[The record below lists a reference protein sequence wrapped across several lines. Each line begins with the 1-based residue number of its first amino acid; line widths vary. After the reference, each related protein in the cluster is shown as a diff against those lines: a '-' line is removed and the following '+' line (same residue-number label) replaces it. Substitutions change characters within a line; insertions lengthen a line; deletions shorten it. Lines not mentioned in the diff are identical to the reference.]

1 MATAQ
6 LDALSD
12 IQAAQKGNLQA
23 KYGNRMSNQ
32 FVDEVKGAALFQF
45 NWGELLGAAPTAIS
59 MMCACYVA
67 ATNDAAEKITLKD
80 AMPEDGF
87 KYLTRRSDPTLRA
100 CLIDVCNAGG
110 REAFTIAGENMESL
124 KQNSNKI
131 VTEHIPGLF
140 EALEVCMESEDNLDD
155 FRRVL
160 KRFAKE
166 ANACAGKAKEIKMAF
181 NKWGLMVVELH
192 GTTEQKSGQTSI
204 EASKTVLDKQLAD
217 IESTFAEKKVK
228 SSTDAVQEM
237 SKSLERAEKRLD
249 RAMDNVPGPLA
260 TIVNAAASSFAQA
273 IPAITAA
280 AIPIALAA
288 ANPMGA
294 VAAGAM
300 GPMKLPPGAVAPAG
314 TGNVQATTQPLAN
327 DPASAA
333 AYQSAHLFTTMY
345 SYLGDDAGEVDWKKF
360 EAAEGNGAHSGI
372 VWLLGQF
379 QGEQSDLGQSN
390 TEAGRKLGSAFTEA
404 IGVANEIKAHIEKS
418 NSINAAKPSADVVS
432 KWKSRVKAAK
442 NSVLS
447 LSAASGSTASTN
459 SPNPFSRVKNEVA
472 ANDTSAQNAQLS
484 SAMQGVQIAQ
494 NAVDTAQTNYDNAM
508 KKQQEAQA
516 AMLAVE
522 QKLKSL
528 NDKTKLLENIKV
540 VLRDCIAVLV
550 DLSIQIGKLEK
561 FFSLLTSLI
570 EDIILKKTDVLA
582 EEMGVVAERSYK
594 KKALSMSDVVSQT
607 IYTSTLQS
615 KAYFSMLYDIAF
627 MYVEIDRDH
636 IVPGLDMCNDFSGA
650 LAKGTPL
657 AQLQETL
664 RKYNE
669 SSGKALQALIKNKQ
683 EEIMNGLKDRAR
695 AAAESSKAIEATL
708 NKRGIAIDTSAKKAI
723 ESGADAARESAQ
735 AVLATMPSQT
745 AVMQK
750 RARLSEE

>member
-1 MATAQ
+1 
-6 LDALSD
+6 
-12 IQAAQKGNLQA
+12 
-23 KYGNRMSNQ
+23 
-32 FVDEVKGAALFQF
+32 
-45 NWGELLGAAPTAIS
+45 
-59 MMCACYVA
+59 
-67 ATNDAAEKITLKD
+67 
-80 AMPEDGF
+80 
-87 KYLTRRSDPTLRA
+87 
-100 CLIDVCNAGG
+100 
-110 REAFTIAGENMESL
+110 
-124 KQNSNKI
+124 
-131 VTEHIPGLF
+131 
-140 EALEVCMESEDNLDD
+140 
-155 FRRVL
+155 
-160 KRFAKE
+160 
-166 ANACAGKAKEIKMAF
+166 
-181 NKWGLMVVELH
+181 
-192 GTTEQKSGQTSI
+192 
-204 EASKTVLDKQLAD
+204 
-217 IESTFAEKKVK
+217 
-228 SSTDAVQEM
+228 
-237 SKSLERAEKRLD
+237 
-249 RAMDNVPGPLA
+249 
-260 TIVNAAASSFAQA
+260 
-273 IPAITAA
+273 
-280 AIPIALAA
+280 
-288 ANPMGA
+288 
-294 VAAGAM
+294 
-300 GPMKLPPGAVAPAG
+300 
-314 TGNVQATTQPLAN
+314 
-327 DPASAA
+327 
-333 AYQSAHLFTTMY
+333 
-345 SYLGDDAGEVDWKKF
+345 
-360 EAAEGNGAHSGI
+360 
-372 VWLLGQF
+372 
-379 QGEQSDLGQSN
+379 
-390 TEAGRKLGSAFTEA
+390 
-404 IGVANEIKAHIEKS
+404 
-418 NSINAAKPSADVVS
+418 
-432 KWKSRVKAAK
+432 
-442 NSVLS
+442 
-447 LSAASGSTASTN
+447 
-459 SPNPFSRVKNEVA
+459 
-472 ANDTSAQNAQLS
+472 
-484 SAMQGVQIAQ
+484 MQGVQIAQ

-522 QKLKSL
+522 QKLKRL
-528 NDKTKLLENIKV
+528 NDKTKLLGLQENIKV

-683 EEIMNGLKDRAR
+683 EKIMNGLKDRAR

-723 ESGADAARESAQ
+723 ESGADAAKESAQ